1 MKIKLFCICLSI
13 LFTGNIDA
21 IRAQSP
27 LKAKKNTT
35 TSATYPQAI
44 ARPKL
49 VVGMVIDQMRWDYLY
64 RFYSRYGQGGFKRLL
79 HEGFSAEN
87 TLIPYTPTKTACGH
101 SSIYTGS
108 VPAINGI
115 IGNNWFDPQLGRDV
129 YCVEDKSV
137 NTVGSISK
145 EGLMSPK
152 NLLVTT
158 VTDELRMATNFRSKV
173 ISVSIKDRGAI
184 LPGGHTANGS
194 YWYDD
199 MTGNFITST
208 HYMPQLPS
216 WVNDFNAQKLP
227 NKYFEKDWNTLY
239 PIATYT
245 ESTADNKPY
254 ERLFKGEK
262 TPTFPHLFKQYI
274 SKNYG
279 MIASM
284 PYGNTFT
291 LEFAKAAIP
300 AEKLGQT
307 GNTDFLA
314 ISLSSTDYVGHQF
327 GPNSIEIEDT
337 YLRLD
342 RDLEDFF
349 AYLDKSIGKGNYLLF
364 LTADHGGTHIPNFS
378 KENKMPG
385 EGLSTKKLKK
395 GLDSLIL
402 KEFNA
407 KNTIFTIINDQL
419 IFDTDAIKEA
429 NADYSKIKQSA
440 INYLIKQEGILN
452 AVDIKN
458 LSNTTIPQE
467 IKNKITNGYNA
478 RRSGDIYIILNP
490 GWYPTL
496 GPGTGHGAWNP
507 YDSHIPA
514 LFMGWGI
521 KPGKTNK
528 AYHMTDIAPTI
539 SALLHIQQPSGCI
552 GQPIVELME

>member
-1 MKIKLFCICLSI
+1 MKIKLLCISLAI
-13 LFTGNIDA
+13 LFCSSAN
-21 IRAQSP
+21 AQ
-27 LKAKKNTT
+27 KKQAKVQP
-35 TSATYPQAI
+35 SVFPQTV

-64 RFYSRYGQGGFKRLL
+64 RFYARYGNGGFKRLIN
-79 HEGFSAEN
+79 EGFSAEN
-87 TLIPYTPTKTACGH
+87 TLIPYTPTLTACGH

-137 NTVGSISK
+137 KTVGSSSN

-184 LPGGHTANGS
+184 LPGGHTANGA

-199 MTGNFITST
+199 MTGSFISST
-208 HYMPQLPS
+208 HYMQQLPT
-216 WVNDFNAQKLP
+216 WVNDFNAQRLP
-227 NKYFEKDWNTLY
+227 NKYFEQDWNTLY
-239 PIATYT
+239 PIETYT
-245 ESTADNKPY
+245 ESTADAKPY
-254 ERLFKGEK
+254 ERTFKGEK
-262 TPTFPHLFKQYI
+262 TSSFPHLFKQYAN
-274 SKNYG
+274 KNYS
-279 MIASM
+279 MMASM
-284 PYGNTFT
+284 PQGNSFT

-314 ISLSSTDYVGHQF
+314 VSLSSTDYVGHQF
-327 GPNSIEIEDT
+327 GPNSIELEDT

-342 RDLEDFF
+342 KDLEDFF
-349 AYLDKSIGKGNYLLF
+349 NYLDKTIGKGNYLLF
-364 LTADHGGTHIPNFS
+364 LTADHGATHVPGFS

-385 EGLSTKKLKK
+385 GGLATKKFKTD
-395 GLDSLIL
+395 LDSLIFN
-402 KEFNA
+402 EF
-407 KNTIFTIINDQL
+407 KVKDVIFTIINNQV

-429 NADYSKIKQSA
+429 KADYAKIKQSTTD
-440 INYLIKQEGILN
+440 YLVKQDGVLN

-458 LSNTTIPQE
+458 MGAVTIPQE
-467 IKNKITNGYNA
+467 IKNKIINGYNA
-478 RRSGDIYIILNP
+478 RRSGDVYIILDA

-496 GPGTGHGAWNP
+496 TPGTGHAAWNP

-514 LFMGWGI
+514 LFMGWGV

-528 AYHMTDIAPTI
+528 EYYMSDIAPTV
-539 SALLHIQQPSGCI
+539 SALLHIQQPSGSI
-552 GQPIVELME
+552 GKVITDLLK

>member
-1 MKIKLFCICLSI
+1 MKIKLLCISLAVLFCSSA
-13 LFTGNIDA
+13 N
-21 IRAQSP
+21 AQ
-27 LKAKKNTT
+27 KKQAKVQP
-35 TSATYPQAI
+35 SVFPQTV

-64 RFYSRYGQGGFKRLL
+64 RFYARYGNGGFKRLIN
-79 HEGFSAEN
+79 EGFSAEN
-87 TLIPYTPTKTACGH
+87 TLIPYTPTLTACGH

-137 NTVGSISK
+137 KTVGSSSN

-184 LPGGHTANGS
+184 LPGGHTANGA

-199 MTGNFITST
+199 MTGSFISST
-208 HYMPQLPS
+208 HYMQQLPT
-216 WVNDFNAQKLP
+216 WVNDFNAQRLP
-227 NKYFEKDWNTLY
+227 NKYFEQDWNTLY
-239 PIATYT
+239 PIETYT
-245 ESTADNKPY
+245 ESTADAKPY
-254 ERLFKGEK
+254 ERTFKGAK
-262 TPTFPHLFKQYI
+262 TSSFPHLFKQYAN
-274 SKNYG
+274 KNYS
-279 MIASM
+279 MMASM
-284 PYGNTFT
+284 PQGNSFT

-314 ISLSSTDYVGHQF
+314 VSLSSTDYVGHQF
-327 GPNSIEIEDT
+327 GPNSIELEDT

-342 RDLEDFF
+342 KDLEDFF
-349 AYLDKSIGKGNYLLF
+349 NYLDKTIGKGNYLLF
-364 LTADHGGTHIPNFS
+364 LTADHGATHVPGFLR
-378 KENKMPG
+378 NKMPG
-385 EGLSTKKLKK
+385 GRLLLKVQTD
-395 GLDSLIL
+395 LDSLIFN
-402 KEFNA
+402 EFKVRCN
-407 KNTIFTIINDQL
+407 FTIINNQV

-429 NADYSKIKQSA
+429 KADYAKIKQST
-440 INYLIKQEGILN
+440 IDYLVKQDGVLN

-458 LSNTTIPQE
+458 MGAVTIPQE
-467 IKNKITNGYNA
+467 IKNKIINGYNA
-478 RRSGDIYIILNP
+478 RRSGDVYIILDA

-496 GPGTGHGAWNP
+496 TPGTGHAAWNP

-514 LFMGWGI
+514 LFMGWGV

-528 AYHMTDIAPTI
+528 EYYMSDIAPTV
-539 SALLHIQQPSGCI
+539 SALLHIQQPSGSI
-552 GQPIVELME
+552 GKVITDLLK